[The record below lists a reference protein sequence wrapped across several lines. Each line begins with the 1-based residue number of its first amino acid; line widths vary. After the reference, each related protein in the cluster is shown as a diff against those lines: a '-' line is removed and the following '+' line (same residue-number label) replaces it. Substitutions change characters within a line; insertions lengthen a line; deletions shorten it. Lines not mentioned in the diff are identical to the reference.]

1 MTNELILTLWLVQ
14 CGILTSMS
22 TRRLKIYSTAT
33 IAVSLL
39 VFCRRGAVTMPGL
52 SPDRMKASVSA
63 YQSVRGTS
71 STSQNTPQITYAR
84 ALRASARGT
93 GEASY
98 IVSGAS
104 EPG

>member
-1 MTNELILTLWLVQ
+1 MTSMPCLIMQFKPYIVELPPTNEADF
-14 CGILTSMS
+14 
-22 TRRLKIYSTAT
+22 LKICSTNT
-33 IAVSLL
+33 IYALY
-39 VFCRRGAVTMPGL
+39 ML

-71 STSQNTPQITYAR
+71 STSQNTPQISYAG